1 MKTKLFFIFLVFLRI
16 GNVSAQSVDS
26 LSTLIEKTKKEIINW
41 DSVPGTDE
49 QKILSI
55 ALQIPI
61 KIEDEYKNQWKR
73 DPWLV
78 LYKKTIFTEREIW
91 YSKNEKKFF
100 VVPNQTIVGTYEI
113 GKTAAVFMGLFLC
126 IFCGMIALMQ
136 AGVNEKKHIMYQPVL
151 YAIIVI
157 LLPILTYLNPLL
169 GGLTLIILVILFRRK
184 IKLLILKRKRKKL
197 AKKTY

>member
-1 MKTKLFFIFLVFLRI
+1 MKTKLFFIFLVLLRI

-26 LSTLIEKTKKEIINW
+26 LSTLIEKTKKETINW

-61 KIEDEYKNQWKR
+61 KIEDEHKNQWKR
-73 DPWLV
+73 DPWGV

-100 VVPNQTIVGTYEI
+100 VVPNQTIVGTYEV

-136 AGVNEKKHIMYQPVL
+136 ARVNEKKHLLYQPVL
-151 YAIIVI
+151 YVIIGL
-157 LLPILTYLNPLL
+157 LLPTLTYLNPLG

-184 IKLLILKRKRKKL
+184 TKLFILKIKRGNL
-197 AKKTY
+197 TKKTC

>member
-1 MKTKLFFIFLVFLRI
+1 MKTKLFFIFLLLLGVSDL
-16 GNVSAQSVDS
+16 SAQSMDS
-26 LSTLIEKTKKEIINW
+26 LSILIEKRKKEIIKW

-61 KIEDEYKNQWKR
+61 KIEDEHKNQWKR
-73 DPWLV
+73 DPWGV

-100 VVPNQTIVGTYEI
+100 VVPNQTIVGTYEV

-184 IKLLILKRKRKKL
+184 IKLLILKRRRKKL